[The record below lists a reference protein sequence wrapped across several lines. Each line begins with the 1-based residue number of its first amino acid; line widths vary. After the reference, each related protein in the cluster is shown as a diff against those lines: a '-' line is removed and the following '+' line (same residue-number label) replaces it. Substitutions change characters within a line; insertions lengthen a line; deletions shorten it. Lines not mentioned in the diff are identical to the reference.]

1 MLTGFVR
8 VRSCDGRELEV
19 GWSAVR
25 FSERG
30 AHALLFCVGDMA
42 VSEEEVVLGE
52 KVTVLFA
59 FIFRA
64 GTGCFL
70 NDDAGRVG
78 FLFNA

>member
-19 GWSAVR
+19 GWPAVR

-30 AHALLFCVGDMA
+30 AHALLFCVGDRA
-42 VSEEEVVLGE
+42 VSGEEVDLGE
-52 KVTVLFA
+52 KVTVLCA
-59 FIFRA
+59 FVFRA

-70 NDDAGRVG
+70 NDGAGRVG

>member
-1 MLTGFVR
+1 MLAGFVR
-8 VRSCDGRELEV
+8 VRSCDERELEV

-42 VSEEEVVLGE
+42 VSEAEVDLVE

-59 FIFRA
+59 FVFGV

-70 NDDAGRVG
+70 NDDTGRVG
-78 FLFNA
+78 FLFDA